1 MIVGKITSTLPAHEV
16 FKLLKSTMI
25 SNVSDFEIQH
35 TTTCEIFFTHGAVN
49 MRRGQ
54 HPKRGKVLVQKNPD
68 GSQIEYEI
76 EVYGWIKYWIYFIS
90 LACFWLIFPPILG
103 YRALYITPRQL
114 MRNLIKVAT
123 EGS

>member
-1 MIVGKITSTLPAHEV
+1 MIVGKITSTLPANEV
-16 FKLLKSTMI
+16 FKILKSTMI
-25 SNVSDFEIQH
+25 SNCSDFEIQR
-35 TTTCEIFFTHGAVN
+35 TSTCEIFFTHGAVN

-54 HPKRGKVLVQKNPD
+54 HPKRGKIFVQKNLE
-68 GSQIEYEI
+68 GSQIDYEI

-103 YRALYITPRQL
+103 YRALYITPHHL

>member
-54 HPKRGKVLVQKNPD
+54 HPKRGKVLVQQNPD

-76 EVYGWIKYWIYFIS
+76 EGLRVDQILDLFHKPGVFLAHLPTHLRLPGSIYYPSSVDAEFDQ
-90 LACFWLIFPPILG
+90 G
-103 YRALYITPRQL
+103 RH
-114 MRNLIKVAT
+114 
-123 EGS
+123 

>member
-25 SNVSDFEIQH
+25 SDSSDFEIQH
-35 TTTCEIFFTHGAVN
+35 TSTCEIFFTQGAVN

-54 HPKRGKVLVQKNPD
+54 HPKRGKILVQQNPD
-68 GSQIEYEI
+68 GSQIEFEI

-90 LACFWLIFPPILG
+90 LACFWLIFPPIIG
-103 YRALYITPRQL
+103 YQALYITPRQL

>member
-1 MIVGKITSTLPAHEV
+1 MIVGKITSTLPAGEV

-25 SNVSDFEIQH
+25 SNVSDFAIQH
-35 TTTCEIFFTHGAVN
+35 TSTFEIFFTHGAVN

-54 HPKRGKVLVQKNPD
+54 HPKRGKILVRQNPD
-68 GSQIEYEI
+68 GSQIDYEI
-76 EVYGWIKYWIYFIS
+76 EVYEWIKYWIYFIS

-103 YRALYITPRQL
+103 YRALSITPRQL

-123 EGS
+123 EAS

>member
-1 MIVGKITSTLPAHEV
+1 MIVEKITSTLPAHEV

-25 SNVSDFEIQH
+25 SNGSDFEIQH

-54 HPKRGKVLVQKNPD
+54 HPKRGKILVQKNSD
-68 GSQIEYEI
+68 GSQIDYEI

-90 LACFWLIFPPILG
+90 LACFLLIFPPILG

-114 MRNLIKVAT
+114 MRNLFKVT
-123 EGS
+123 IEGS

>member
-1 MIVGKITSTLPAHEV
+1 MIVEKITSTLPAHEV

-25 SNVSDFEIQH
+25 SNVSDFDIQH
-35 TTTCEIFFTHGAVN
+35 TSTFEIFFTHGAVN

-54 HPKRGKVLVQKNPD
+54 HPKRGKVLVQQNPD

-103 YRALYITPRQL
+103 YRALYIAPRQL

>member
-1 MIVGKITSTLPAHEV
+1 
-16 FKLLKSTMI
+16 MI

-49 MRRGQ
+49 IRRGQ
-54 HPKRGKVLVQKNPD
+54 HPKRGKIVVQQNPD